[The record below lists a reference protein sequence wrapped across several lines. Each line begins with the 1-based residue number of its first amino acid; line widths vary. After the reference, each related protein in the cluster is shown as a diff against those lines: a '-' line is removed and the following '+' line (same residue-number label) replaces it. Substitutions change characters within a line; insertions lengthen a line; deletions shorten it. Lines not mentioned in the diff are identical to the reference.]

1 MENQLEKITIKLIK
15 DTYRQIGLIDIETQ
29 NITMFYMESDGDL
42 SSKCYPYENIISNI
56 SSSLASPYKEQL
68 RRQLQFPQIL
78 KALEK
83 TERDVLIEFESA
95 YSSETVRFFLIA
107 FTWYDASKSSVI
119 MTVSEETKRMSE
131 KLELIQKLRRIE
143 DRFDFLRTHICED
156 FIEVNIYTG
165 ECTTIH
171 SNNNMISKSNYKEQI
186 EWFAYH
192 IVAEEER
199 AAYLAD
205 FELDHLLDCLRGNDK
220 YYAVTYTLVYQ
231 DGRHDVLI
239 VSALIQDSIRAGYEY
254 IVSYAQDITIIKQQ
268 EARNRLL
275 EIKSRQ
281 DPLTELYNRKAAEY
295 LISKHLSEDI
305 NGTLGALAI
314 IDIDYFKQINDNYG
328 HAAGDLTLIH
338 LSRCARDIVRPC
350 DILCRWGGD
359 EFLVFFKNMDDEA
372 IISSYLERLR
382 AKMLKSV
389 CAEKNLPITL
399 SIGIAVASQKSNFNT
414 LFNLADQSLY
424 KVKNGGRDGY
434 LIAYD
439 E

>member
-1 MENQLEKITIKLIK
+1 MENKLEKITARLIR
-15 DTYRQIGLIDIETQ
+15 DTYRQIGLIDIKTQ
-29 NITMFYMESDGDL
+29 NTTMFSMEDSGN
-42 SSKCYPYENIISNI
+42 SSANCYPYENFVTNI
-56 SSSLASPYKEQL
+56 SSSLASPYREQL

-78 KALEK
+78 KALGE
-83 TERDVLIEFESA
+83 TESDVLIEFEPSH
-95 YSSETVRFFLIA
+95 SGEKVRFFLIA
-107 FTWYDASKSSVI
+107 FSWYDISKSSII

-186 EWFAYH
+186 DWFAYH

-205 FELDHLLDCLRGNDK
+205 FELDHLLGCLRGNDN
-220 YYAVTYTLVYQ
+220 YYAVTYTLIYQ

-239 VSALIQDSIRAGYEY
+239 VSALIQDSIRASYEY

-268 EARNRLL
+268 EARNKLL
-275 EIKSRQ
+275 EIKNQQ

-295 LISKHLSEDI
+295 LISKHLSEDVS
-305 NGTLGALAI
+305 GTLGALAI
-314 IDIDYFKQINDNYG
+314 IDVDYFKQVNDSYG

-338 LSRCARDIVRPC
+338 LSRCVRDIFRSC

-359 EFLVFFKNMDDEA
+359 EFLVFLKNADDEA
-372 IISSYLERLR
+372 IISNYLERLR
-382 AKMLKSV
+382 AKMLKTV
-389 CAEKNLPITL
+389 CVEKNLPITL
-399 SIGIAVASQKSNFNT
+399 SIGIAVAGQKSNFNT
-414 LFNLADQSLY
+414 LFGLADQNLY
-424 KVKNGGRDGY
+424 KVKNSGRDGY

>member
-1 MENQLEKITIKLIK
+1 MENKLEKITARLIR
-15 DTYRQIGLIDIETQ
+15 DTYRQIGLIDIKTQ
-29 NITMFYMESDGDL
+29 NTTMFSMEDSGN
-42 SSKCYPYENIISNI
+42 SSANCYPYENFVTNI
-56 SSSLASPYKEQL
+56 SSSLASPYREQL

-78 KALEK
+78 KALGE
-83 TERDVLIEFESA
+83 TESDVLIEFEPSH
-95 YSSETVRFFLIA
+95 SGEKVRFFLIA
-107 FTWYDASKSSVI
+107 FSWYDISKGSII

-186 EWFAYH
+186 DWFAYH

-205 FELDHLLDCLRGNDK
+205 FELNHLLDCLRGNDN
-220 YYAVTYTLVYQ
+220 YYAVTYTLIYQ

-268 EARNRLL
+268 EARNKLL
-275 EIKSRQ
+275 EIKNQQ

-295 LISKHLSEDI
+295 LISKHLSEDVS
-305 NGTLGALAI
+305 GTLGALAI
-314 IDIDYFKQINDNYG
+314 IDVDYFNRSMTVTGMRQ
-328 HAAGDLTLIH
+328 
-338 LSRCARDIVRPC
+338 
-350 DILCRWGGD
+350 
-359 EFLVFFKNMDDEA
+359 A
-372 IISSYLERLR
+372 I
-382 AKMLKSV
+382 
-389 CAEKNLPITL
+389 
-399 SIGIAVASQKSNFNT
+399 
-414 LFNLADQSLY
+414 
-424 KVKNGGRDGY
+424 
-434 LIAYD
+434 
-439 E
+439 